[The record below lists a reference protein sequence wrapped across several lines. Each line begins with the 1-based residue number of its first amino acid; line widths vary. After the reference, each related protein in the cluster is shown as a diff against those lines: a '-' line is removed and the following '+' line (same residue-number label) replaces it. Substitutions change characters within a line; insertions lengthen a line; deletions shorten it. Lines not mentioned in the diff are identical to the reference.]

1 MIIFCS
7 QIIGSGIPDA
17 TGRLE
22 AFSACALE
30 VRALGARHNELLIW
44 CREHWPRLALPA
56 LFSEIFDI
64 PKSEED
70 QMEAGTAGSQLQG

>member
-1 MIIFCS
+1 MIIFSS
-7 QIIGSGIPDA
+7 QIIGSGVPDA

-30 VRALGARHNELLIW
+30 VRALGARHNDLLIW
-44 CREHWPRLALPA
+44 CRENWPRLGLPA

-70 QMEAGTAGSQLQG
+70 QLEASTAASQLQG